1 MKAAVKGVLQI
12 LDNSCQAKTVTEAWD
27 FDGGHFFF
35 VKGGAATKNKRW
47 SFRSEKAGKFENCGE
62 YGIVWVLIFHF
73 RGVL

>member
-27 FDGGHFFF
+27 FDGGHFFSSR
-35 VKGGAATKNKRW
+35 VEQRGGA
-47 SFRSEKAGKFENCGE
+47 SEVKKLENCGE